1 MIQTKQPIV
10 YGARNDKNGVIVV
23 EATPLMTTDLG
34 TNYLVKDWA
43 KVGDELVINN
53 AKEVFYDNAKINQV
67 DAYIEANFQ
76 PMLTGLTKTDKEWK
90 KRQIALMLDTQTN
103 LLPSGTT
110 IYGLSPNDWEFTPDE
125 E

>member
-1 MIQTKQPIV
+1 MTQTKTPIV

-23 EATPLMTTDLG
+23 EAIQLMTTDLG
-34 TNYLVKDWA
+34 TTYLVNDWA
-43 KVGDELVINN
+43 KVGEELVINN

-67 DAYIEANFQ
+67 DAYIEANYSS
-76 PMLTGLTKTDKEWK
+76 MLTGLSKTEKEWK

-110 IYGLSPNDWEFTPDE
+110 IYGLEPNDWEFTPE

>member
-10 YGARNDKNGVIVV
+10 YGARNDKNGIIVV
-23 EATPLMTTDLG
+23 EAIPLMTTDLG
-34 TNYLVKDWA
+34 TTYLVNDWA

-76 PMLTGLTKTDKEWK
+76 SMLVGLSKTEKERK
-90 KRQIALMLDTQTN
+90 KRQIALMIDTQTN

-110 IYGLSPNDWEFTPDE
+110 IYGLEPNDWEFTPVE
-125 E
+125 

>member
-1 MIQTKQPIV
+1 MIQTKTPIV

-23 EATPLMTTDLG
+23 EAIPLMTTDLG
-34 TNYLVKDWA
+34 TNFLVNDWA

-67 DAYIEANFQ
+67 DAYIEDNFQ
-76 PMLTGLTKTDKEWK
+76 SMLTGLAKTEKEWK
-90 KRQIALMLDTQTN
+90 KRQIALMIDTQTN

-110 IYGLSPNDWEFTPDE
+110 IYGLQPNDWEFTV
-125 E
+125 

>member
-1 MIQTKQPIV
+1 MIQTKTPIV

-23 EATPLMTTDLG
+23 EAIPLMTTSLG
-34 TNYLVKDWA
+34 TNYLVNDWA

-76 PMLTGLTKTDKEWK
+76 PMLTGLAKTEKEWK

-110 IYGLSPNDWEFTPDE
+110 IYGLQPNDWEFTI
-125 E
+125 

>member
-1 MIQTKQPIV
+1 MIQTKTPIV

-23 EATPLMTTDLG
+23 EAIPLMTTDLG
-34 TNYLVKDWA
+34 TNYLVNDWA
-43 KVGDELVINN
+43 KVDGELVINN
-53 AKEVFYDNAKINQV
+53 AKEVFYDNAKINQI

-76 PMLTGLTKTDKEWK
+76 PMLTGLAKTEKEWK
-90 KRQIALMLDTQTN
+90 KRQIALMIDTQTN

-110 IYGLSPNDWEFTPDE
+110 IYGLEPNDWEFTPE